1 MTFKMAGVRS
11 AIKEPET
18 PERIIGS
25 IYGQQEGPT
34 LVFFGGIHGNEP
46 AGANALELV
55 FRRLQGSH
63 SKLNGNLYGIRG
75 NLQALVQG
83 RRFLDKDLNRIWDP
97 GRPPSYLENITD
109 GQSSEV
115 LEKNAL
121 VKLLQTIKST
131 HGEPF
136 YFVDLH
142 TTSSRTL
149 PFITINDAIIN
160 RKFARCFPVP
170 VILGIEEFLEGALLS
185 SLNEEG
191 YLAIGFESGQHEEKE
206 AVANAEAFI
215 LLAMFFSGFLGPELL
230 PDRASLMSR
239 LSEAAEGNKSFYEII
254 YRHKIA
260 PGDRF
265 EMKPGFRSFEPLQKG
280 VLLGEHNGEPLING
294 KKGIL
299 FMPLYQKL
307 GEDGYFVIR
316 HIPNWILAA
325 SASLRNIKIAFIF
338 PLLPGVSRD
347 RENPAKLVVDLRWAR
362 FFSRRFF
369 HLLGYRH
376 KQLDELHAVFTNRE
390 YVARTES
397 YKQAPWFYWAGRLKN
412 RSGLRE

>member
-1 MTFKMAGVRS
+1 MTGTRS
-11 AIKEPET
+11 STILPDAK
-18 PERIIGS
+18 ERIIGHLCG
-25 IYGQQEGPT
+25 GQKGPT

-46 AGANALELV
+46 AGAEALELV
-55 FRRLQGSH
+55 FRRLRGSQ
-63 SKLNGNLYGIRG
+63 SELKGNFYGIRG
-75 NLQALVQG
+75 NLQALDQG
-83 RRFLDKDLNRIWDP
+83 KRFLDKDLNRIWDHGSP
-97 GRPPSYLENITD
+97 QEPSENNLN
-109 GQSSEV
+109 GVQAEV
-115 LEKNAL
+115 KERGALNNLLHAIKN
-121 VKLLQTIKST
+121 T

-142 TTSSRTL
+142 TTSSKTL

-191 YLAIGFESGQHEEKE
+191 YLAIGFESGQHNEEG

-215 LLAMFFSGFLGPELL
+215 LLALFFSGFLGAGLL
-230 PDRASLMSR
+230 PDRGSLMNR
-239 LSEAAEGNKSFYEII
+239 LSSEAEGNRNFYEIT
-254 YRHKIA
+254 YRHKIE
-260 PGDRF
+260 PGGHF
-265 EMKPGFRSFEPLQKG
+265 KMKPGYRSFEPFEKG
-280 VLLGEHNGEPLING
+280 AFLAEHNGRPVFTD

-307 GEDGYFVIR
+307 GEDGYFIIR
-316 HIPNWILAA
+316 RIPKWILAA
-325 SASLRNIKIAFIF
+325 SACLRKTRISFIF
-338 PLLPGVSRD
+338 PFMPGVSRH
-347 RENPAKLVVDLRWAR
+347 RENPAKLIVDLRWAR

-376 KQLDELHAVFTNRE
+376 KQIDTLHAIFTNRE

-397 YKQAPWFYWAGRLKN
+397 YKKAPWFYGAIRFNKRPGFR
-412 RSGLRE
+412 G